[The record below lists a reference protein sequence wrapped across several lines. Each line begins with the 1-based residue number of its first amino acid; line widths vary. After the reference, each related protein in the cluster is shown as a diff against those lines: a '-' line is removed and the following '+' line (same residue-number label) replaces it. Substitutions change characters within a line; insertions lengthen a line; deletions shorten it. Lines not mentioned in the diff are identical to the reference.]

1 MRKISK
7 AGPIALG
14 IAGAVLTVGLQ
25 VPPETAT
32 SNLTAWLNFFRLDG
46 VASWIASFGPNAQVD
61 VWATA
66 GGMLL
71 IATSF
76 LLFRVIKGAEQR
88 NMIIR
93 VDPRY
98 RYDQPAPDDP
108 I

>member
-1 MRKISK
+1 MGKISK

-14 IAGAVLTVGLQ
+14 VAGAVLTVGLQ

-32 SNLTAWLNFFRLDG
+32 SNLMAWLNFFGLDG
-46 VASWIASFGPNAQVD
+46 VASWIASFGPNGQVD

-71 IATSF
+71 IATSI
-76 LLFRVIKGAEQR
+76 LLYRSIKGAEQR
-88 NMIIR
+88 DMIIR

-98 RYDQPAPDDP
+98 RYGQSAPDDP